1 MSKARQLTVAC
12 EFGWPELIVK
22 QVLQEQSFQNAEC
35 LIEFLEE
42 NEEKLLAA
50 DKDLIASKCSQ
61 NFQPK
66 LTVNMPLRKELK
78 LKEQTARLY
87 QRSLCQI
94 CGKTKRTY
102 ILLPCA
108 HLAVCEF
115 CIGKTDHCPNCGEA
129 IVSNI
134 RTFIA

>member
-12 EFGWPELIVK
+12 EFGWPKRIVE
-22 QVLQEQSFQNAEC
+22 QVLQEQSFLNAGG
-35 LIEFLEE
+35 LIEYLEE

-50 DKDLIASKCSQ
+50 DKDVIASKCSQ
-61 NFQPK
+61 NFRPK
-66 LTVNMPLRKELK
+66 LTLNIPLRKELNLEK
-78 LKEQTARLY
+78 QTARLY

-115 CIGKTDHCPNCGEA
+115 CISKTDHCPNCGEA

-134 RTFIA
+134 RTFLA